1 MNSHSL
7 LPLPGDSDEKTAYTV
22 SELAAMIEQ
31 VLSQAFPSMVWVE
44 GEVANLQR
52 SNTGHV
58 YLDLV
63 ERLPQG
69 EQALLHSVI
78 WNSRKFAIN
87 QALRRAKWGQVSE
100 GDEIRARVGVDF
112 YSRQG
117 RVSLRIE
124 EVDPSYTLSRWK
136 AQRERVVALLRKEGV
151 FDSNRRLNMSA
162 APYRLGLI
170 TSAGSNA
177 YADFTTT
184 LAEGGLGWDVLFHHS
199 GVQGEA
205 ARPALIEALRRLA
218 ELRPDAICLV
228 RGGGSTTDLAVF
240 DYEDVARAIAR
251 CPVPV
256 ITGIGHELDRTVSD
270 LVAHHSEKTPTA
282 CASWFVERNT
292 RFVRQVHEL
301 GRWVAEAAGGLVM
314 GHRRRLDGS
323 PGEVRGAVDGAF
335 IRRRQH
341 LERSSRMLP
350 AVVNPQLRG
359 AEKTIAARAASLM
372 RESRQN
378 LQREK
383 AGLDTARRVAEA
395 YDPQRNLARGWSIT
409 RHRGGGVI
417 GSISQIR
424 VGETVE
430 TWLSD
435 GTVTSRVSE
444 ARPAREPAIDK
455 EI

>member
-1 MNSHSL
+1 M
-7 LPLPGDSDEKTAYTV
+7 
-22 SELAAMIEQ
+22 
-31 VLSQAFPSMVWVE
+31 
-44 GEVANLQR
+44 
-52 SNTGHV
+52 
-58 YLDLV
+58 
-63 ERLPQG
+63 
-69 EQALLHSVI
+69 
-78 WNSRKFAIN
+78 
-87 QALRRAKWGQVSE
+87 
-100 GDEIRARVGVDF
+100 
-112 YSRQG
+112 
-117 RVSLRIE
+117 
-124 EVDPSYTLSRWK
+124 
-136 AQRERVVALLRKEGV
+136 
-151 FDSNRRLNMSA
+151 FD
-162 APYRLGLI
+162 
-170 TSAGSNA
+170 
-177 YADFTTT
+177 
-184 LAEGGLGWDVLFHHS
+184 H
-199 GVQGEA
+199 
-205 ARPALIEALRRLA
+205 
-218 ELRPDAICLV
+218 
-228 RGGGSTTDLAVF
+228 
-240 DYEDVARAIAR
+240 EDVARAIAR

-282 CASWFVERNT
+282 CASWFVERST

-372 RESRQN
+372 RESKQN

-409 RHRGGGVI
+409 RHRGGGMI

-424 VGETVE
+424 VGQTVE

-444 ARPAREPAIDK
+444 ARPAP
-455 EI
+455 